1 MTNDEEKRARIIAA
15 QAAREAAL
23 PPIRYGKRR
32 SNWAA
37 SPPVAPPGRRGFK
50 PAASTAISDSAAPR
64 LPDKAPERVHDKAP
78 EHAPAAR
85 SAAKHGGSK
94 S

>member
-50 PAASTAISDSAAPR
+50 PAVSTATSDSAAPMA
-64 LPDKAPERVHDKAP
+64 PDKAAEK
-78 EHAPAAR
+78 PADPPASKTAHKTSSRPSR
-85 SAAKHGGSK
+85 S
-94 S
+94 

>member
-37 SPPVAPPGRRGFK
+37 SPPLAPPGRRGFK
-50 PAASTAISDSAAPR
+50 PAVSTATSDSPAPR
-64 LPDKAPERVHDKAP
+64 LPEKAPEKVV
-78 EHAPAAR
+78 EHAPPAR
-85 SAAKHGGSK
+85 GAAKHGSK